1 MMKKS
6 AVISLLFMAVTMTNN
21 EANAFKLQQSQTQ
34 GLTSHTHQKT
44 RDDDDENGEAPKKVD
59 EVEALMQK
67 YDNEEKEI
75 AYKKSPEY
83 KQELEKKKMKEI

>member
-6 AVISLLFMAVTMTNN
+6 SVISLFLMAVAMTNN
-21 EANAFKLQQSQTQ
+21 GEANAFKLQQSQMQ

-44 RDDDDENGEAPKKVD
+44 RDDDDDQADGVAKPKVD

-67 YDNEEKEI
+67 YDNEEKDA

-83 KQELEKKKMKEI
+83 AKEL